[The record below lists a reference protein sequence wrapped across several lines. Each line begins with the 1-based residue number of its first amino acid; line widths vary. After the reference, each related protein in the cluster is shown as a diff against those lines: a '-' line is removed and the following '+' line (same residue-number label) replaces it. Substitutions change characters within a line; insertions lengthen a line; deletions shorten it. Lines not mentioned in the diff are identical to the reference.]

1 MPVHL
6 LRDRGQQHQP
16 EYRAINFAAPVYD
29 KWGDAYQKS
38 GGGKVSYRSVGST
51 DGVKQIIANKVDFAE
66 SDTPLPD
73 AELAKEGLLEL
84 PVVVGGV
91 VPVVNIPDIKSGQS
105 H

>member
-6 LRDRGQQHQP
+6 LRDGGQQHQP
-16 EYRAINFAAPVYD
+16 EYLPITFA
-29 KWGDAYQKS
+29 KSDAS
-38 GGGKVSYRSVGST
+38 
-51 DGVKQIIANKVDFAE
+51 
-66 SDTPLPD
+66 LPD